1 MNDTVDDAGEELL
14 SLPVQA
20 AFATSM
26 AIFFLVDILG
36 NSLVILAIITNPK
49 LQSTSNLYLFALAV
63 TDISIGKSSLLEKSV
78 FTNGKFR
85 SVQYFTYHI
94 ITSKLPQILTVSP
107 RTFTASP
114 ANFPP
119 PRYKHDAAR
128 YDHGQ
133 CSARF
138 TPLLDVYPHQLHR
151 HNDSSCLSLDPIRFL
166 P

>member
-63 TDISIGKSSLLEKSV
+63 TDISIGESSLLVHKRVNLRQISLCSI
-78 FTNGKFR
+78 FR
-85 SVQYFTYHI
+85 
-94 ITSKLPQILTVSP
+94 
-107 RTFTASP
+107 
-114 ANFPP
+114 
-119 PRYKHDAAR
+119 
-128 YDHGQ
+128 
-133 CSARF
+133 
-138 TPLLDVYPHQLHR
+138 QLHS
-151 HNDSSCLSLDPIRFL
+151 NY
-166 P
+166 